1 MADFISGLLGM
12 GEEDPMERAKQA
24 GLLGLGASLL
34 QAGAPSLTPQSLG
47 SALGQ
52 GVVAGQQMSG
62 QAMQQAR
69 QQQIQKEMMGTMG
82 GLGGGQGG
90 QGGDTTARIA
100 QLQKMALLDPKNQ
113 AAYLKIAEQLQG
125 KTQSFTGEVANA
137 ALNLFGTADVSK
149 LSPEQRQQ
157 ANDFAI
163 KQKLTLA
170 NASAPRVSV
179 NTNDPTAVSK
189 ELRAITNDFDARMG
203 DAQKIAKT
211 YKVMESAVE
220 NPSVA
225 GDVSLVFNYFKTI
238 DPQSTV
244 REGEYDTI
252 INATSVP
259 DRIKNYAQRLQNG
272 QKLSEAQRRDLL
284 NTARQNVLAI
294 KPQVD
299 LTVNTYKGFVNT
311 LGKDPDTI
319 IRNPFEGIL
328 PPDAGGAPSRGAPA
342 TGSATSPPS
351 VNAPKVRVVNNVR
364 YILRE
369 DGKYYPEEK

>member
-12 GEEDPMERAKQA
+12 GDEDPMQRAKQA

-47 SALGQ
+47 AALGQ
-52 GVVAGQQMSG
+52 GVIAGQQMSG

-82 GLGGGQGG
+82 GLSGG

-125 KTQSFTGEVANA
+125 KAPVFTGEVANA

-149 LSPEQRQQ
+149 LTLEQRQQ
-157 ANDFAI
+157 ANEFAI
-163 KQKLTLA
+163 KQKLAVA
-170 NASAPRVSV
+170 NAAAPRMTV
-179 NTNDPTAVSK
+179 NTSDPTAVAR
-189 ELRAITNDFDARMG
+189 ELRQIANDFNAQTA
-203 DAQKIAKT
+203 DAQKVAKV

-259 DRIKNYAQRLQNG
+259 DRIKNYAQRLKTG
-272 QKLSEAQRRDLL
+272 QKLSEGQRLDLL
-284 NTARQNVLAI
+284 STARQNVMSLA
-294 KPQVD
+294 PQVQT
-299 LTVNTYKGFVNT
+299 TVDNYRGFVGT
-311 LGKDPDTI
+311 LGKDPEKV

-328 PPDAGGAPSRGAPA
+328 PPAAPAGNRAQTTPAAAPA
-342 TGSATSPPS
+342 TPATPVIRMRWNDDTQQMEP
-351 VNAPKVRVVNNVR
+351 
-364 YILRE
+364 I
-369 DGKYYPEEK
+369 

>member
-12 GEEDPMERAKQA
+12 GDEDPMQRAKNA

-47 SALGQ
+47 AALGQ
-52 GVVAGQQMSG
+52 GVMAGQQMSG

-69 QQQIQKEMMGTMG
+69 QQQIQKEMMGTMSG
-82 GLGGGQGG
+82 A
-90 QGGDTTARIA
+90 QGGDTAARIA

-125 KTQSFTGEVANA
+125 KAPLFTGEVSNA
-137 ALNLFGTADVSK
+137 ALNLFGTNDVSK
-149 LSPEQRQQ
+149 LNPEQRQQ
-157 ANDFAI
+157 AVAAAE
-163 KQKLTLA
+163 QA
-170 NASAPRVSV
+170 RVRAASAAAPRMTV
-179 NTNDPTAVSK
+179 NTSDPTAVSR
-189 ELRAITNDFDARMG
+189 ELRQIVNDFNTQTA
-203 DAQKIAKT
+203 DAQKVVKT
-211 YKVMESAVE
+211 FKTMENAVQ

-259 DRIKNYAQRLQNG
+259 DRIKNYAQRLKTG
-272 QKLSEAQRRDLL
+272 QKLTEGQRADLL
-284 NTARQNVLAI
+284 NTAKQNVMAI
-294 KPQVD
+294 APQVQT
-299 LTVNTYKGFVNT
+299 TVDNYRGFVST
-311 LGKDPDTI
+311 LGKDPDKV

-328 PPDAGGAPSRGAPA
+328 PPASGANRPPAAAPAAPAAPTRRQRFNPA
-342 TGSATSPPS
+342 TGQ
-351 VNAPKVRVVNNVR
+351 
-364 YILRE
+364 LE
-369 DGKYYPEEK
+369 DV

>member
-12 GEEDPMERAKQA
+12 GDEDPMQRAKQA

-47 SALGQ
+47 AALGQ
-52 GVVAGQQMSG
+52 GVIAGQQMSG

-82 GLGGGQGG
+82 GAGS
-90 QGGDTTARIA
+90 GDVADRIA
-100 QLQKMALLDPKNQ
+100 RLQKMALLDPKNQ

-125 KTQSFTGEVANA
+125 KAPVFTGEAANQ

-149 LSPEQRQQ
+149 LTPEQRAQ
-157 ANDFAI
+157 AIAAADRSR
-163 KQKLTLA
+163 A
-170 NASAPRVSV
+170 NAAPRVSV
-179 NTNDPTAVSK
+179 NTSDPTAVAR
-189 ELRAITNDFDARMG
+189 ELRGITNDFNAQTA
-203 DAQKIAKT
+203 DAQKVAKT
-211 YKVMESAVE
+211 YKVMENAVQ

-259 DRIKNYAQRLQNG
+259 DRIKNYAMRLKNG
-272 QKLSEAQRRDLL
+272 QKLSEGQRQDLL
-284 NTARQNVLAI
+284 NTARQNVLSLV
-294 KPQVD
+294 PQVES
-299 LTVNTYKGFVNT
+299 TVNNYRGFVSS
-311 LGKDPDTI
+311 LGRDPDKV

-328 PPDAGGAPSRGAPA
+328 PPTAPAAPAAPSGNRATTPPA
-342 TGSATSPPS
+342 TPATPATP
-351 VNAPKVRVVNNVR
+351 VRRMRWNNDTQQMEP
-364 YILRE
+364 I
-369 DGKYYPEEK
+369 

>member
-12 GEEDPMERAKQA
+12 GDEDPMQRAKNA

-47 SALGQ
+47 AALGQ
-52 GVVAGQQMSG
+52 GVMAGQQMSG

-69 QQQIQKEMMGTMG
+69 QQQIQQQMMGTMSG
-82 GLGGGQGG
+82 VSGS
-90 QGGDTTARIA
+90 GDVGAKIA

-125 KTQSFTGEVANA
+125 KTQAFTGEAANQ

-149 LSPEQRQQ
+149 LTPDQRAQ
-157 ANDFAI
+157 AIAAADRSR
-163 KQKLTLA
+163 A
-170 NASAPRVSV
+170 NAAPRLTV
-179 NTNDPTAVSK
+179 NTSDPTAVSR
-189 ELRAITNDFDARMG
+189 ELRGITNDFNTQTA

-211 YKVMESAVE
+211 YKVMENAVQ

-252 INATSVP
+252 IKAASVP
-259 DRIKNYAQRLQNG
+259 DRIKQYAERLKTG
-272 QKLSEAQRRDLL
+272 QKLTDNQRLDLL
-284 NTARQNVLAI
+284 NTARQNVMSLV
-294 KPQVD
+294 PQVEN
-299 LTVNTYKGFVNT
+299 TVNNYRGFVSS
-311 LGKDPDTI
+311 LGKDPEKV

-328 PPDAGGAPSRGAPA
+328 PPANQAPLNAPPAPRASGGAQPPRRQRFNPA
-342 TGSATSPPS
+342 TMQ
-351 VNAPKVRVVNNVR
+351 
-364 YILRE
+364 LE
-369 DGKYYPEEK
+369 DVQ

>member
-34 QAGAPSLTPQSLG
+34 QAGAPSLTPTSLG

-52 GVVAGQQMSG
+52 GVMAGQQMSA

-125 KTQSFTGEVANA
+125 KAPTFTGDVANA
-137 ALNLFGTADVSK
+137 ALALFGQNDVSK
-149 LSPEQRQQ
+149 LSPDQRQQ
-157 ANDFAI
+157 AMVAAEQARI
-163 KQKLTLA
+163 RAA
-170 NASAPRVSV
+170 NAAAPRLSV
-179 NTNDPTAVSK
+179 NTSDPTAVSR
-189 ELRAITNDFDARMG
+189 ELRAVTNDFDARMA

-272 QKLSEAQRRDLL
+272 QKLSEAQRKDLL
-284 NTARQNVLAI
+284 NTARQNVMAI

-299 LTVNTYKGFVNT
+299 LTVNTYRGFVNT

-342 TGSATSPPS
+342 AGSAASPSS

>member
-12 GEEDPMERAKQA
+12 GDEDPMQRAKNA

-52 GVVAGQQMSG
+52 GVIAGQQMSG

-82 GLGGGQGG
+82 DVSGGGDVG
-90 QGGDTTARIA
+90 AKIA

-125 KTQSFTGEVANA
+125 KTQAFTGEVANA

-149 LSPEQRQQ
+149 LTPEQRTQ

-163 KQKLTLA
+163 KQKLAVA
-170 NASAPRVSV
+170 NAAAPRLSV
-179 NTNDPTAVSK
+179 NTNDPTAVSR
-189 ELRAITNDFDARMG
+189 ELRAVTNDYDARMA

-211 YKVMESAVE
+211 YLVMESAVKD
-220 NPSVA
+220 PSVA

-252 INATSVP
+252 IKAASVP
-259 DRIKNYAQRLQNG
+259 DRIKQYAERLKTG
-272 QKLSEAQRRDLL
+272 QKLTEGQRLDLL

-299 LTVNTYKGFVNT
+299 QTVNTYRGFVST
-311 LGKDPDTI
+311 LGKNPDDV
-319 IRNPFEGIL
+319 IRNPFAGITFGS
-328 PPDAGGAPSRGAPA
+328 PPPPPPPPPAPSGAQ
-342 TGSATSPPS
+342 PPRRQ
-351 VNAPKVRVVNNVR
+351 VFNPRTMQLEDAP
-364 YILRE
+364 
-369 DGKYYPEEK
+369 

>member
-12 GEEDPMERAKQA
+12 GDEDPMQRAKNA

-47 SALGQ
+47 AALGQ
-52 GVVAGQQMSG
+52 GVMAGQQMSG

-69 QQQIQKEMMGTMG
+69 QQQIQQEMMGTMSG
-82 GLGGGQGG
+82 A
-90 QGGDTTARIA
+90 QGGDTAARIA

-125 KTQSFTGEVANA
+125 KAQVFTGEAANQ

-149 LSPEQRQQ
+149 LTPAQR
-157 ANDFAI
+157 AEAI
-163 KQKLTLA
+163 AAADRSRA
-170 NASAPRVSV
+170 NAAPRLSV
-179 NTNDPTAVSK
+179 NTSDPTAVAR
-189 ELRAITNDFDARMG
+189 EMRGITNDFNAQTA
-203 DAQKIAKT
+203 DAQKVAKT
-211 YKVMESAVE
+211 YKVMENAVQ

-259 DRIKNYAQRLQNG
+259 DRIKNYARGLRTG
-272 QKLSEAQRRDLL
+272 QKLTDGQRQDLL
-284 NTARQNVLAI
+284 NTARQNVLSLA
-294 KPQVD
+294 PQVEN
-299 LTVNTYKGFVNT
+299 TVNNYRGFVSS
-311 LGKDPDTI
+311 LGKDPEKT
-319 IRNPFEGIL
+319 IRNPFEGINL
-328 PPDAGGAPSRGAPA
+328 GGSNVPPPAPPAAAPSAAPA
-342 TGSATSPPS
+342 APVRRQRYNKATGQ
-351 VNAPKVRVVNNVR
+351 
-364 YILRE
+364 LE
-369 DGKYYPEEK
+369 DM

>member
-1 MADFISGLLGM
+1 MADFMSGLLGI
-12 GEEDPMERAKQA
+12 GNEDDPMQRARQA
-24 GLLGLGASLL
+24 GLLGLGTSLL
-34 QAGAPSLTPQSLG
+34 QAGAPSLTPTSLG
-47 SALGQ
+47 AALGQ
-52 GVVAGQQMSG
+52 GIMSGQQMSQ

-69 QQQIQKEMMGTMG
+69 QQQIQQEMMRAMG
-82 GLGGGQGG
+82 GAAGTGAP
-90 QGGDTTARIA
+90 GDVQARIER
-100 QLQKMALLDPKNQ
+100 LQKMALLDPKNQ

-125 KTQSFTGEVANA
+125 KTQAFTGEVANA

-163 KQKLTLA
+163 KQKIAIA
-170 NASAPRVSV
+170 NAAAPRMSV
-179 NTNDPTAVSK
+179 NTSDPTAVSR
-189 ELRAITNDFDARMG
+189 ELRAVTNDFDARMT
-203 DAQKIAKT
+203 DASKIAKT

-252 INATSVP
+252 IKAASVP
-259 DRIKNYAQRLQNG
+259 DRIKQYAMRLQTG
-272 QKLSEAQRRDLL
+272 QKLTDDQRRDLL

-299 LTVNTYKGFVNT
+299 MTVNTYRGFVST
-311 LGKDPDTI
+311 LGKNPDEV
-319 IRNPFEGIL
+319 IRNPFVGIDL
-328 PPDAGGAPSRGAPA
+328 GGNQTQPQPPSAPA
-342 TGSATSPPS
+342 PTARPTQQPRRQRFNP
-351 VNAPKVRVVNNVR
+351 VTNQ
-364 YILRE
+364 LE
-369 DGKYYPEEK
+369 DVQ

>member
-12 GEEDPMERAKQA
+12 GDEDPMQRAKNA

-47 SALGQ
+47 AALGQ
-52 GVVAGQQMSG
+52 GVMAGQQMSG

-69 QQQIQKEMMGTMG
+69 QQQIQKEMMGTMSG
-82 GLGGGQGG
+82 A
-90 QGGDTTARIA
+90 QGGDTAARIA

-125 KTQSFTGEVANA
+125 KAQVFTGEAANQ

-149 LSPEQRQQ
+149 LTPAQR
-157 ANDFAI
+157 AEAI
-163 KQKLTLA
+163 AAADRSRA
-170 NASAPRVSV
+170 NAAPRLSV
-179 NTNDPTAVSK
+179 NTSDPTAVAR
-189 ELRAITNDFDARMG
+189 EMRGITNDFNAQTA
-203 DAQKIAKT
+203 DAQKVAKT
-211 YKVMESAVE
+211 YKVMENAVQ

-259 DRIKNYAQRLQNG
+259 DRIKNYARGLRTG
-272 QKLSEAQRRDLL
+272 QKLTDGQRQDLL
-284 NTARQNVLAI
+284 NTARQNVLSLV
-294 KPQVD
+294 PQVEN
-299 LTVNTYKGFVNT
+299 TVNNYRGFVSS
-311 LGKDPDTI
+311 LGKDPDKT
-319 IRNPFEGIL
+319 IRNPFEGINL
-328 PPDAGGAPSRGAPA
+328 GGSNVPPPAPPAAAPA
-342 TGSATSPPS
+342 AAPAAPVRRQRFNPVTGQ
-351 VNAPKVRVVNNVR
+351 
-364 YILRE
+364 LE
-369 DGKYYPEEK
+369 DV

>member
-34 QAGAPSLTPQSLG
+34 QAGAPSLTPTSLG
-47 SALGQ
+47 AALGQ
-52 GVVAGQQMSG
+52 GVMAGQQMSG

-69 QQQIQKEMMGTMG
+69 QQQIQKEMMGTMAG
-82 GLGGGQGG
+82 AGG

-125 KTQSFTGEVANA
+125 KAQVFSGEASNIA
-137 ALNLFGTADVSK
+137 YALFGTNDISK
-149 LSPEQRQQ
+149 LSPERRQQ
-157 ANDFAI
+157 VMEAVDRS
-163 KQKLTLA
+163 KA
-170 NASAPRVSV
+170 NAAPRMTV
-179 NTNDPTAVSK
+179 NTSDPTAVAR
-189 ELRAITNDFDARMG
+189 ELRQITNDFNAQTA
-203 DAQKIAKT
+203 DAQKVAKV
-211 YKVMESAVE
+211 YKVMENAVE

-259 DRIKNYAQRLQNG
+259 DRIKNYAQRLKTG
-272 QKLSEAQRRDLL
+272 QKLSEGQRQDLL
-284 NTARQNVLAI
+284 NTARQNVMSLV
-294 KPQVD
+294 PQVQT
-299 LTVNTYKGFVNT
+299 TVDNYRGFVNT
-311 LGKDPDTI
+311 LGKDSEKI

-328 PPDAGGAPSRGAPA
+328 PPASGGPNRPPAAAAQPPAPP
-342 TGSATSPPS
+342 PPS
-351 VNAPKVRVVNNVR
+351 GGRRMRWN
-364 YILRE
+364 
-369 DGKYYPEEK
+369 PETQQMEAI

>member
-12 GEEDPMERAKQA
+12 GDEDPMQRAKNA

-47 SALGQ
+47 AALGQ
-52 GVVAGQQMSG
+52 GVMAGQQMSG

-69 QQQIQKEMMGTMG
+69 QQQIQQQMMGTMG
-82 GLGGGQGG
+82 DVSGGG
-90 QGGDTTARIA
+90 DVAAKIA

-125 KTQSFTGEVANA
+125 KTQAFTGEAANQ

-149 LSPEQRQQ
+149 LTPDQRAQ
-157 ANDFAI
+157 AIAAADRSR
-163 KQKLTLA
+163 A
-170 NASAPRVSV
+170 NAAPRLTV
-179 NTNDPTAVSK
+179 NTSDPTAVAR
-189 ELRAITNDFDARMG
+189 ELRGITNDFNTQTA

-211 YKVMESAVE
+211 YKVMENAVQ

-252 INATSVP
+252 IKAASVP
-259 DRIKNYAQRLQNG
+259 DRIKQYAERLKTG
-272 QKLSEAQRRDLL
+272 QKLTDNQRLDLL
-284 NTARQNVLAI
+284 NTARQNVMSLV
-294 KPQVD
+294 PQVEN
-299 LTVNTYKGFVNT
+299 TVNNYRGFVSS
-311 LGKDPDTI
+311 LGKDPEKV

-328 PPDAGGAPSRGAPA
+328 PPANQAPLNAPPAPRASGGAQPPRRQRFNPA
-342 TGSATSPPS
+342 TMQ
-351 VNAPKVRVVNNVR
+351 
-364 YILRE
+364 LE
-369 DGKYYPEEK
+369 DVQ

>member
-12 GEEDPMERAKQA
+12 GDEDPMQRAKNA

-47 SALGQ
+47 AALGQ
-52 GVVAGQQMSG
+52 GVIAGQQMSG

-82 GLGGGQGG
+82 GLGGGQA
-90 QGGDTTARIA
+90 GDVSAKIA

-125 KTQSFTGEVANA
+125 KTQAFTGEVANA

-149 LSPEQRQQ
+149 LTPEQRTQ

-163 KQKLTLA
+163 KQKLAVA
-170 NASAPRVSV
+170 NAAAPRLSV
-179 NTNDPTAVSK
+179 NTNDPTAVSR
-189 ELRAITNDFDARMG
+189 ELRAVTNDYDARMA

-211 YKVMESAVE
+211 YLVMESAVKD
-220 NPSVA
+220 PSVA

-252 INATSVP
+252 IKAASVP
-259 DRIKNYAQRLQNG
+259 DRIKQYAERLKTG
-272 QKLSEAQRRDLL
+272 QKLTEGQRLDLL
-284 NTARQNVLAI
+284 NTAKQNVLAI

-299 LTVNTYKGFVNT
+299 QTVNTYRGFVST
-311 LGKDPDTI
+311 LGKNPDEV
-319 IRNPFEGIL
+319 IRNPFAGITFGSPAA
-328 PPDAGGAPSRGAPA
+328 PPSPAPSGAQPPRRQRFNPA
-342 TGSATSPPS
+342 TMQ
-351 VNAPKVRVVNNVR
+351 
-364 YILRE
+364 LE
-369 DGKYYPEEK
+369 DVQ

>member
-12 GEEDPMERAKQA
+12 GDEDPMQRAKNA

-47 SALGQ
+47 AALGQ
-52 GVVAGQQMSG
+52 GVMAGQQMSG

-69 QQQIQKEMMGTMG
+69 QQQIQQQMMGTMG
-82 GLGGGQGG
+82 DVSGGG
-90 QGGDTTARIA
+90 DVAAKIA

-125 KTQSFTGEVANA
+125 KTQSFTGEIANA

-157 ANDFAI
+157 ANEFAI
-163 KQKLTLA
+163 KQKLAVA
-170 NASAPRVSV
+170 NASAPRMSV
-179 NTNDPTAVSK
+179 NTSDPTAVAG
-189 ELRAITNDFDARMG
+189 ELRRIYNDFNAQTA
-203 DAQKIAKT
+203 DAQKVVKV
-211 YKVMESAVE
+211 YKVMENAVE

-259 DRIKNYAQRLQNG
+259 DRIKNYAQRLKTG
-272 QKLSEAQRRDLL
+272 QKLSEGQRQDLL
-284 NTARQNVLAI
+284 NTARQNVMAVA
-294 KPQVD
+294 PQVQA
-299 LTVNTYKGFVNT
+299 TVENYRGFVSA
-311 LGKDPDTI
+311 LGRDPDKV

-328 PPDAGGAPSRGAPA
+328 PPANQAPLNAPPTPRASGGAQPPRRQRFNPA
-342 TGSATSPPS
+342 TMQ
-351 VNAPKVRVVNNVR
+351 
-364 YILRE
+364 LE
-369 DGKYYPEEK
+369 DVQ

>member
-12 GEEDPMERAKQA
+12 GDEDPMQRAKNA

-34 QAGAPSLTPQSLG
+34 QAGGPSLTPQSLG
-47 SALGQ
+47 AALGQ
-52 GVVAGQQMSG
+52 GVMTGQQMSG

-69 QQQIQKEMMGTMG
+69 QQQIQQQMMGTMG
-82 GLGGGQGG
+82 DVSGGGDVG
-90 QGGDTTARIA
+90 AKIA

-149 LSPEQRQQ
+149 LTPEQRQQ
-157 ANDFAI
+157 ANAFAI
-163 KQKLTLA
+163 KQKLDVA
-170 NASAPRVSV
+170 NAAAPRLSV
-179 NTNDPTAVSK
+179 NTSDPTAVSR
-189 ELRAITNDFDARMG
+189 ELRAVTNDFDARMA

-211 YKVMESAVE
+211 YTVMESAVKD
-220 NPSVA
+220 PSVA

-252 INATSVP
+252 IKAASVP
-259 DRIKNYAQRLQNG
+259 DRIKQYALKLQTG
-272 QKLSEAQRRDLL
+272 QKLTEGQRLDLL
-284 NTARQNVLAI
+284 NTARQNVLAM

-299 LTVNTYKGFVNT
+299 QTVNTYRGFVTT
-311 LGKDPDTI
+311 LGKNPDEV
-319 IRNPFEGIL
+319 IRNPFSGINTGTIAI
-328 PPDAGGAPSRGAPA
+328 PPAAPPPSSGNRPRRQVFNPA
-342 TGSATSPPS
+342 TGQ
-351 VNAPKVRVVNNVR
+351 
-364 YILRE
+364 LE
-369 DGKYYPEEK
+369 DAQ

>member
-12 GEEDPMERAKQA
+12 GDEDPMQRAKNA

-47 SALGQ
+47 AALGQ
-52 GVVAGQQMSG
+52 GVMAGQQMSG

-69 QQQIQKEMMGTMG
+69 QQQIQKEMMGTMSG
-82 GLGGGQGG
+82 A
-90 QGGDTTARIA
+90 QGGDTNARIA

-125 KTQSFTGEVANA
+125 KAPLFTGEVANA

-149 LSPEQRQQ
+149 LTPDQRQQ
-157 ANDFAI
+157 ANEFAI
-163 KQKLTLA
+163 KQKLSVA
-170 NASAPRVSV
+170 NAAAPRMTV
-179 NTNDPTAVSK
+179 NTSDPTAVSR
-189 ELRAITNDFDARMG
+189 ELRQIVNDFNTQTA
-203 DAQKIAKT
+203 DAQKVVKT
-211 YKVMESAVE
+211 FKTMENAVQ

-259 DRIKNYAQRLQNG
+259 DRIKNYAQRLKTG
-272 QKLSEAQRRDLL
+272 QKLTEGQRADLL
-284 NTARQNVLAI
+284 NTARQNVMAI
-294 KPQVD
+294 APQVQT
-299 LTVNTYKGFVNT
+299 TVDNYRGFVST
-311 LGKDPDTI
+311 LGKDPDKV
-319 IRNPFEGIL
+319 IRNPFEGIF
-328 PPDAGGAPSRGAPA
+328 PPAGGGNRPPAAAPAAPAAPTRRQRFNPA
-342 TGSATSPPS
+342 TGQ
-351 VNAPKVRVVNNVR
+351 
-364 YILRE
+364 LE
-369 DGKYYPEEK
+369 DV